1 MAKLPAVYST
11 GFISLNVSESIAR
24 ALETPYA
31 RGRAGSLFEQ
41 AVHRKFRAGIRFQPE
56 AVTADAPPHDNNI
69 LKMDEGDGY
78 FYNLSVRAG
87 NGSREVNAKYL
98 DRYMVPILKTKESVD
113 SVWISGLFT
122 VLFQMTVS
130 PTHLMKLR
138 GIIELLAQQP
148 QLPADAKRDVRIV
161 FILPTKD
168 EPTKIFTCQSIECP
182 AGLPTSKV
190 TIAEAADKFPRYVH
204 YHVDLGLSN

>member
-1 MAKLPAVYST
+1 MYST
-11 GFISLNVSESIAR
+11 GFISLKVSESIAR

-41 AVHRKFRAGIRFQPE
+41 AVHRKCRAGIRFQPE
-56 AVTADAPPHDNNI
+56 AVTADAPPLDNNI

-78 FYNLSVRAG
+78 FYNLSG
-87 NGSREVNAKYL
+87 NGSREVDVKYL
-98 DRYMVPILKTKESVD
+98 DRYMVPISKTKEWVD
-113 SVWISGLFT
+113 SVWSSGLFT

-130 PTHLMKLR
+130 PTHPMKLR
-138 GIIELLAQQP
+138 GIIELLA

-168 EPTKIFTCQSIECP
+168 EPTKIFKCQSIECP

-190 TIAEAADKFPRYVH
+190 TIAEAVDKFPQYVH
-204 YHVDLGLSN
+204 YVDLGLSN